1 MEELLKVEHL
11 VKSFGT
17 NNVLKDIDF
26 SVNKGDVISIIG
38 SSGSGKSTLLRCLNR
53 LENYHEGEIM
63 YNDTNIKDRHF
74 NLNHYRSE
82 VTMIFQNFN
91 LFNHLSV
98 LQNCMIGQIEVLKR
112 NKKQAIEIA
121 VENLTKVGM
130 SETINQNVNQLSG
143 GQQQRIAIA
152 RALSMHP
159 KVLLLDE
166 PTSALDPQMVDEVL
180 EVIKDLANTGITMII
195 VTHEMNFAKEISDR
209 VIYMKDGVIVE
220 DDHPNVI
227 FNHPSHPYTQ
237 DFLRKYL

>member
-1 MEELLKVEHL
+1 MSQFIIKQLK
-11 VKSFGT
+11 KNYQ
-17 NNVLKDIDF
+17 NNEVLKGIDLT
-26 SVNKGDVISIIG
+26 VDQGQIISIIG

-53 LENYHEGEIM
+53 LESFHEGDVI
-63 YNDTNIKDRHF
+63 YNDTNIKDRNF

-82 VTMIFQNFN
+82 VTMIFQSFN

-98 LQNCMIGQIEVLKR
+98 LQNCIIGQIEVLR
-112 NKKQAIEIA
+112 RSKKQAIDVA
-121 VENLTKVGM
+121 LENLKKVGM
-130 SETINQNVNQLSG
+130 IDYINQNVNRLSG
-143 GQQQRIAIA
+143 GQQQRVAIA

-195 VTHEMNFAKEISDR
+195 VTHEMRFAKEISDR
-209 VIYMKDGVIVE
+209 IIYMKDGVIIE
-220 DDHPNVI
+220 DNHPDVI

-237 DFLRKYL
+237 EFLRKYL

>member
-1 MEELLKVEHL
+1 MSQFIIKQLK
-11 VKSFGT
+11 KNYQ
-17 NNVLKDIDF
+17 NNEVLKGIDLT
-26 SVNKGDVISIIG
+26 VDQGQIISIIG

-53 LENYHEGEIM
+53 LESFHEGDVI

-82 VTMIFQNFN
+82 VTMIFQSFN

-98 LQNCMIGQIEVLKR
+98 LQNCIIGQIEVLR
-112 NKKQAIEIA
+112 RSKKQAIDVA
-121 VENLTKVGM
+121 LENLKKVGM
-130 SETINQNVNQLSG
+130 IDYINQNVNRLSG
-143 GQQQRIAIA
+143 GQQQRVAIA

-195 VTHEMNFAKEISDR
+195 VTHEMRFAKEISDR
-209 VIYMKDGVIVE
+209 IIYMKDGVIIE
-220 DDHPNVI
+220 DNHPDVI

-237 DFLRKYL
+237 EFLRKYL